1 MNTFLDQVYQA
12 FDANILFLFFDG
24 GDDPNKTLLLLL
36 MFGERIFYSSSCP
49 FSAMNKH
56 AGSVVEQFSARSNT
70 NSQVP
75 YSWNN
80 FSGPLWLSGFVCAFN
95 PGVLDLNP
103 KHTICAFSLY
113 IVNECVI
120 FCAIRLRKGRK

>member
-70 NSQVP
+70 NSKYLIHGTILAAPYGSVDSFVP
-75 YSWNN
+75 LIQESW
-80 FSGPLWLSGFVCAFN
+80 
-95 PGVLDLNP
+95 
-103 KHTICAFSLY
+103 I
-113 IVNECVI
+113 
-120 FCAIRLRKGRK
+120 